1 MIKSLF
7 GEDYSLQV
15 TSQGDNRFMDYVSGH
30 MTTLNLFILWQQWLG
45 GGRELLKVIF
55 ESFVLG
61 ILGHFSPQGLFLF

>member
-30 MTTLNLFILWQQWLG
+30 MTTLNPFIHGSSGWA